1 MIRAGAGLLLLTGAL
16 IASAAAPGTAGRG
29 ARTVVAALGPA
40 SLSIANC
47 TEVDAGDT
55 FDLEVRVNDVSDLVA
70 WEVYFAYDPA
80 VLEVIGKDVRLFLA
94 QSPNSNVFDFSDPVP
109 NSDGLYRLG
118 AADLGMG
125 KTTESGSGALT
136 RLTLRAKA
144 KGVSPAAIYR
154 RDVNGDTVIDLGP
167 TLTGPSGKHI
177 DDADGNG
184 IFDGPIT
191 SGQVAVDRR
200 CVEPPPTPDV
210 EDIIVIAPTVAV
222 TVAPGT
228 TSAPGR
234 ETSAPV
240 ATQAS
245 SPAPMEGTPAPQPTP
260 ILVSNGLPGSPP
272 VTEGGGVPSWAVVAA
287 ALTGIGGLVGALF
300 LLMRTSQGPA

>member
-1 MIRAGAGLLLLTGAL
+1 MIRAGAGLLLLAGAL
-16 IASAAAPGTAGRG
+16 IASAAASGTAERG
-29 ARTVVAALGPA
+29 AKTVVAAPGPA

-47 TEVDAGDT
+47 TEVDAGDA
-55 FDLEVRVNDVSDLVA
+55 FDLEVLVHDVNGLAA

-80 VLEVIGKDVRLFLA
+80 ILEVIDKDVRLFLA
-94 QSPNSNVFDFSDPVP
+94 QRPNSNVFDFSDPVP

-125 KTTESGSGALT
+125 NTTESGSGVLT

-154 RDVNGDTVIDLGP
+154 GDVNGDTILDLGP
-167 TLTGPSGKHI
+167 TLTGPSGAHI
-177 DDADGNG
+177 DDADGNA

-210 EDIIVIAPTVAV
+210 QDVIVIVPTVAV

-228 TSAPGR
+228 TPAPGG
-234 ETSAPV
+234 ETLAPA
-240 ATQAS
+240 ATPAS
-245 SPAPMEGTPAPQPTP
+245 SPSPTEGTPAPQRTP
-260 ILVSNGLPGSPP
+260 VLVSNGSPGSPP
-272 VTEGGGVPSWAVVAA
+272 ATEGGGVPSWAVVAA
-287 ALTGIGGLVGALF
+287 ALTGIGGLLGALF
-300 LLMRTSQGPA
+300 LLMRTSRGPA